1 MRRFLSALVA
11 CVVMVGLALVASPA
25 PAAGSDTVTR
35 FDVEATLDNSGTAT
49 VTQTID
55 RNFATP
61 AHGIYVYFITRQGY
75 DSSHNRVISYSN
87 FQVSSPTGAPVNL
100 QTSQQ
105 TNNIQLQIG
114 DPNRTVSGTQTYV
127 VSYTVSGIIN
137 PDVASSGLDELNWTV
152 IGTGWD
158 VPLTNVTV
166 TVHGPAEISKTVCS
180 AGVNYSGPC
189 DANSSSGATAT
200 YTQAVIPVGQGLSVA
215 AGWPAGTFPTV
226 TIQLVSNSSNPFDLT
241 NGGAIP
247 AGVALV
253 LTLLAAWLL
262 VRINRRGRDEQFAN
276 VTPGM
281 LPAEGD
287 KVVIKR
293 AEVRDG
299 AVEFAPPKGIPP
311 RLVGAI
317 VREGTDQAD
326 ITATII
332 DLAVR
337 GYIHMEQQENDSFTL
352 TRTNADQHFLNP
364 VDQHIYSVLFESSP
378 TITSKAMSAE
388 SFYTTYQGFQAT
400 VAEEFDAQ
408 NWYKTSPKA
417 VVSAYRAG
425 GTVISLAGLG
435 VAYLGFQAAAKGVL
449 GIGWLVIPLLVLGV
463 GMLAL
468 AKRMPVR
475 TPVGSAVAVQS
486 YGFKKYL
493 ETAEADQIRWE
504 EGQDIFSQYLP
515 YAISFGCADRWA
527 KVFQDLVAKGAPV
540 PQPVWYTGN
549 FAYNYMAWAAITH
562 SIGNIGN
569 SFTQSVSQ
577 HAAAQVQA
585 TGGSM
590 GGSAFGGGFGGGI
603 GGGGGGRW

>member
-1 MRRFLSALVA
+1 
-11 CVVMVGLALVASPA
+11 MVGLGLVASPA
-25 PAAGSDTVTR
+25 HAAGSDTITR

-75 DSSHNRVISYSN
+75 DSSHDRVISYSD
-87 FQVSSPTGAPVNL
+87 FRVSSPTGAPVNL
-100 QTSQQ
+100 KTTQQ
-105 TNNIQLQIG
+105 SNNIQLQIG
-114 DPNRTVSGTQTYV
+114 DPNQTVSGTQTYV

-137 PDVASSGLDELNWTV
+137 PDVASSGMDELNWIV
-152 IGTGWD
+152 IGSGWD

-166 TVHGPAEISKTVCS
+166 TVDGPADISKTVCS
-180 AGVNYSGPC
+180 AGSNYSGPC
-189 DANSSSGATAT
+189 DANSFSGSTAT
-200 YTQAVIPVGQGLSVA
+200 YTQEVIPVGQGLSVA
-215 AGWPAGTFPTV
+215 AGWPAGTFPGV
-226 TIQLVSNSSNPFDLT
+226 TLNLVSNSQNPFDLT

-253 LTLLAAWLL
+253 LTVLAAWLL

-281 LPAEGD
+281 IPAAGD
-287 KVVIKR
+287 KVEIKR

-317 VREGTDQAD
+317 VREGTAEAD

-337 GYIHMEQQENDSFTL
+337 GYIHMEQQENDAFTL
-352 TRTNADQHFLNP
+352 TQTNADQHFLNP
-364 VDQHIYSVLFESSP
+364 VDQHIYSELFNSGP

-388 SFYTTYQGFQAT
+388 SFYSTYQGFQST
-400 VAEEFDAQ
+400 VSAEFDAQ
-408 NWYKTSPKA
+408 NWYKSSPKSVVASYQVGA
-417 VVSAYRAG
+417 VVLF
-425 GTVISLAGLG
+425 LAGLG
-435 VAYLGFQAAAKGVL
+435 AMYLGFKAADNGVL
-449 GIGWLVIPLLVLGV
+449 GIAWLSLPLLVLGV
-463 GMLAL
+463 GMFFL

-486 YGFKKYL
+486 FGFKKYL

-527 KVFQDLVAKGAPV
+527 KIFEDLVAKGAPV
-540 PQPVWYTGN
+540 PQPMWYTGN
-549 FAYNYMAWAAITH
+549 LAYNYMAWAAITH

-569 SFTQSVSQ
+569 SFTQSVQQ
-577 HAAAQVQA
+577 HAAAQARA
-585 TGGSM
+585 TSGSM